1 MIFKL
6 VLFGGSLL
14 FLLFSIDMMQVK
26 DQGNRDI
33 YEEQVKKHGLH
44 INSELFG
51 RYVMLDLKEN
61 SWTQML
67 NLVSFSHAQLHNV
80 PSNLCVL

>member
-1 MIFKL
+1 MIFKS

-14 FLLFSIDMMQVK
+14 FLRFSIDMMQVK

-51 RYVMLDLKEN
+51 RYVILDLILISNILED
-61 SWTQML
+61 
-67 NLVSFSHAQLHNV
+67 LVRRLK
-80 PSNLCVL
+80 

>member
-14 FLLFSIDMMQVK
+14 FLLFSIDMMQEK

-33 YEEQVKKHGLH
+33 YEEQV
-44 INSELFG
+44 
-51 RYVMLDLKEN
+51 
-61 SWTQML
+61 
-67 NLVSFSHAQLHNV
+67 
-80 PSNLCVL
+80 

>member
-14 FLLFSIDMMQVK
+14 FLLFSIDMMQEK

-44 INSELFG
+44 INSELIG
-51 RYVMLDLKEN
+51 KYVMLDLILISN
-61 SWTQML
+61 I
-67 NLVSFSHAQLHNV
+67 LVDLV
-80 PSNLCVL
+80 RRLK